1 MIRRLK
7 ASSSRQGHHLYER
20 RYLDLVRRLD
30 AAAIVKYGIPASPR
44 RSSLLVK
51 LEGTDPLEGI
61 QIVRRLHEALPLGGD
76 VCEFGVAQGRTS
88 ALLADEI
95 LLSGAAAALHL
106 FDSFVGLPAPS
117 REDELLDDIFALG
130 TIEAYEGRMSVSET
144 EVKTRM
150 DECGFKNYTIWKGF
164 INENTTVPRCI
175 SFAYL
180 DMDFFEPTLLGLRL
194 LWPSLVNGGAAVV
207 DDYGYFSSG
216 IQRAV
221 AEFVSGRTD
230 VQLYESTPGAG
241 PFVTLIKVAA

>member
-194 LWPSLVNGGAAVV
+194 VWPALVSGATVMV
-207 DDYGYFSSG
+207 DDYGFFSSG
-216 IQRAV
+216 VERAV
-221 AEFVSGRTD
+221 RVFCQEVPN
-230 VQLYESTPGAG
+230 VQVEASSAGAG
-241 PFVTLIKVAA
+241 PFVVLSKC